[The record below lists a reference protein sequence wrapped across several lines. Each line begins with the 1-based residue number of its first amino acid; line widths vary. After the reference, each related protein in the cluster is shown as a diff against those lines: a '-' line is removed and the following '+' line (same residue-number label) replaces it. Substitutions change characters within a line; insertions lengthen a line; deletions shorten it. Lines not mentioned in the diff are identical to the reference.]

1 MIRSCESG
9 ERWGWRR
16 IDESAPNSVR
26 TGEDSAMNDT
36 KPNHDRTA
44 QAGKAQ
50 TKAERKAGAE
60 HLQAEN
66 ARLKEELRREHE
78 VYLRNLADFENYRRR
93 VERER
98 ASVAQAGKR
107 EMALSLLDVLD
118 DFERALEHM
127 DEAPASVSAGLS
139 AIYHRLADL
148 LESQGAIPFE
158 SVGQPFDPSLHEA
171 VGSVE
176 SDEKESGVVL
186 DELRRGYR
194 WGEELLRPARVRV
207 AQ

>member
-1 MIRSCESG
+1 
-9 ERWGWRR
+9 
-16 IDESAPNSVR
+16 
-26 TGEDSAMNDT
+26 MNDT
-36 KPNHDRTA
+36 KPKHDRTA
-44 QAGKAQ
+44 HAGKAQ
-50 TKAERKAGAE
+50 TKAEHAAERAEPERKAGAE
-60 HLQAEN
+60 QLQAEN
-66 ARLKEELRREHE
+66 ARLKQELSREHE
-78 VYLRNLADFENYRRR
+78 IYLRNLADFENYRRR

-139 AIYHRLADL
+139 AIYRRLAGL
-148 LESQGAIPFE
+148 LESQGVIPFE
-158 SVGQPFDPSLHEA
+158 SVGRPFDPALHEA
-171 VGSVE
+171 AGSVK
-176 SDEKESGVVL
+176 SDEQEPGVVL
-186 DELRRGYR
+186 EELRRGYR

>member
-1 MIRSCESG
+1 
-9 ERWGWRR
+9 
-16 IDESAPNSVR
+16 
-26 TGEDSAMNDT
+26 MNDT
-36 KPNHDRTA
+36 KPKPDRAA
-44 QAGKAQ
+44 QAGEAQ
-50 TKAERKAGAE
+50 TNAERKAGAE
-60 HLQAEN
+60 QLQAEN

-78 VYLRNLADFENYRRR
+78 IYLRNLADFENYRRR
-93 VERER
+93 VEHER

-127 DEAPASVSAGLS
+127 DDAPASVSAGLR
-139 AIYHRLADL
+139 AIYQRLAGL
-148 LESQGAIPFE
+148 LESQGVIPFE
-158 SVGQPFDPSLHEA
+158 SVGRPFDPALHEA

-176 SDEKESGVVL
+176 SDEQESGVVL

-207 AQ
+207 AR

>member
-1 MIRSCESG
+1 
-9 ERWGWRR
+9 
-16 IDESAPNSVR
+16 
-26 TGEDSAMNDT
+26 MNDT
-36 KPNHDRTA
+36 KRKHDRA
-44 QAGKAQ
+44 AKAGEAQ
-50 TKAERKAGAE
+50 TNAEQAAERAEVKRKAGAE
-60 HLQAEN
+60 ELQAEN
-66 ARLKEELRREHE
+66 ARLKEELRRDHE
-78 VYLRNLADFENYRRR
+78 IYLRNLADFDNYRRR

-118 DFERALEHM
+118 DFERALEHI

-139 AIYHRLADL
+139 AIYRRLAGL
-148 LESQGAIPFE
+148 LESQGVIPFE
-158 SVGQPFDPSLHEA
+158 SVGRPFDPALHEA

-176 SDEKESGVVL
+176 SDEQESGVVL

-207 AQ
+207 AR

>member
-1 MIRSCESG
+1 
-9 ERWGWRR
+9 
-16 IDESAPNSVR
+16 
-26 TGEDSAMNDT
+26 MNDT

-44 QAGKAQ
+44 QAGEAHTEAGHAAEQ
-50 TKAERKAGAE
+50 IEPERKAGAE
-60 HLQAEN
+60 QLQAEN

-78 VYLRNLADFENYRRR
+78 IYLRNLADFENYRRR

-98 ASVAQAGKR
+98 ASVARAGKR

-139 AIYHRLADL
+139 AIYRRLAGL
-148 LESQGAIPFE
+148 LESQGVIPFE
-158 SVGQPFDPSLHEA
+158 SVGQPFDPALHEA
-171 VGSVE
+171 LGSVE
-176 SDEKESGVVL
+176 SDEQEPGVVL
-186 DELRRGYR
+186 DEVSRGYR

>member
-1 MIRSCESG
+1 MSYRH
-9 ERWGWRR
+9 RQ
-16 IDESAPNSVR
+16 NFMR
-26 TGEDSAMNDT
+26 TVGDSAMNDT
-36 KPNHDRTA
+36 KPNRGRNA
-44 QAGKAQ
+44 QAGEAQ
-50 TKAERKAGAE
+50 TNAERAE
-60 HLQAEN
+60 AERNEGGEQLQAEY

-78 VYLRNLADFENYRRR
+78 VYLRNVADFDNYRRR

-107 EMALSLLDVLD
+107 EMVLSLLDVLD

-139 AIYHRLADL
+139 AIYQRLAGM
-148 LESQGAIPFE
+148 LEAQGVIPFE
-158 SVGQPFDPSLHEA
+158 SVGQPFDPALHEA

-176 SDEKESGVVL
+176 SDEQESGAVL
-186 DELRRGYR
+186 DEVRHGYR

-207 AQ
+207 AR

>member
-1 MIRSCESG
+1 
-9 ERWGWRR
+9 
-16 IDESAPNSVR
+16 
-26 TGEDSAMNDT
+26 MNDT
-36 KPNHDRTA
+36 KPNHDRAA

-50 TKAERKAGAE
+50 TNAEPAAERAE
-60 HLQAEN
+60 GERKEGREQLQAET

-78 VYLRNLADFENYRRR
+78 IYLRNVADFDNYRRR

-107 EMALSLLDVLD
+107 EMVLSLLDVLD

-127 DEAPASVSAGLS
+127 DEAPASVSVGLS
-139 AIYHRLADL
+139 AIYQRLAGL
-148 LESQGAIPFE
+148 LESQGVIPFE
-158 SVGQPFDPSLHEA
+158 SVGQPFDPTLHEA

-176 SDEKESGVVL
+176 SDEQEPGAVL
-186 DELRRGYR
+186 DEVSRGYR

-207 AQ
+207 AR